1 MADSLRGEVGVS
13 TPGRLAGPGVF
24 PVLFLKVLRRAMGGV
39 LSETV
44 LAKQELE
51 FHAPV
56 AVNTDVSCYTWVG
69 DKYTRRDRRY
79 AVIEFEIHNCDGEL
93 ALTGRKVILWPEEVD
108 GR

>member
-1 MADSLRGEVGVS
+1 MADSLRGEVGVV

-24 PVLFLKVLRRAMGGV
+24 PVLLLKVLRRAMGGV

-51 FHAPV
+51 FHSPV
-56 AVNTDVSCYTWVG
+56 AVDTDVSCYTWVG

-93 ALTGRKVILWPEEVD
+93 ALTGRKVILWPEEVVSE
-108 GR
+108 